1 MRAFLPL
8 LLACSALL
16 TPALEAADAAAT
28 KQAAPKICV
37 LRLED
42 VLKANKDYLDG
53 MGSWKK
59 DQETIGATL
68 KAIDEKLQDLEGK
81 LQVLKA
87 DHPSFASFQ
96 EELESLKLKKKL
108 TIDRARAELEKRQVT
123 LVKKVFANVRT
134 QLASFCQE
142 RGIML
147 VHLAPDGDLNSNGFS
162 DLQLELG
169 IKSVLWYDAS
179 MDITDAFIPFMNAA
193 SAAAPAAPTTPA
205 NAVPAALALPPA
217 QAGPASKP

>member
-8 LLACSALL
+8 LLVFSALL
-16 TPALEAADAAAT
+16 TPALVAAEAA
-28 KQAAPKICV
+28 KPAAPKICV

-42 VLKANKDYLDG
+42 VLKANKEYLDG
-53 MGSWKK
+53 MASWKK

-68 KAIDEKLQDLEGK
+68 KAIDEKLQDLDGK
-81 LQVLKA
+81 LQVLKS

-108 TIDRARAELEKRQVT
+108 TIDRARNDLEKRQVT
-123 LVKKVFANVRT
+123 LVKKVFAQVRT
-134 QLASFCQE
+134 QLGTFCQE

-147 VHLAPDGDLNSNGFS
+147 VHLAPDGELNSNGFS

-179 MDITDAFIPFMNAA
+179 MDITEAFIPFMNGAPGA
-193 SAAAPAAPTTPA
+193 VAPAAPVDAP
-205 NAVPAALALPPA
+205 
-217 QAGPASKP
+217 KP